1 MASTKI
7 PNADATLRR
16 TSRGTWF
23 FVKASLVSAQRITG
37 AAPALATATRVIVRR
52 RRGTY
57 QIQIRVPISAAAI
70 APRE

>member
-1 MASTKI
+1 MASTKT

-23 FVKASLVSAQRITG
+23 FVNASFVSAQRITG
-37 AAPALATATRVIVRR
+37 AAPALATASSVIVRR
-52 RRGTY
+52 RSGTY
-57 QIQIRVPISAAAI
+57 QIQSRVPIRAAAI